1 MKILALGILMAA
13 MVAGQSTASAK
24 TGTEPLGTTSALS
37 MRALAPAAHAQL
49 ADNVVVTP
57 GSGAP
62 PTTQAAPAQ
71 PAAAASSSSSGTPAV
86 APAPSQTVVEP
97 GPRKVVHAEVQSSH
111 NYMTTIAV
119 SALMGA
125 LAGGLVGGAVY
136 YLGDREHAVNI
147 AYWAAGGV
155 ILGTGVGVLQLVVQ
169 ENRVSEATA
178 LRKLP
183 SDPAPTLRLALLRTH
198 F

>member
-1 MKILALGILMAA
+1 MKMKILALGFLVLAT
-13 MVAGQSTASAK
+13 VAGQSMASA
-24 TGTEPLGTTSALS
+24 TNAAGEPSGASLMS
-37 MRALAPAAHAQL
+37 MRAPGAAALQL

-57 GSGAP
+57 QGSTP
-62 PTTQAAPAQ
+62 QAQPAPAQ
-71 PAAAASSSSSGTPAV
+71 PATSVAVTP
-86 APAPSQTVVEP
+86 APAPAQAVAVEP
-97 GPRKVVHAEVQSSH
+97 GPRKVVHTDVESNH

-119 SALMGA
+119 SALMGGI
-125 LAGGLVGGAVY
+125 AGGLVGGAVY
-136 YLGDREHAVNI
+136 YLGSRDNAVNI

-155 ILGTGVGVLQLVVQ
+155 LVGTGVGLVQLMVQ

-183 SDPAPTLRLALLRTH
+183 SDPSPTLRLALYRTR